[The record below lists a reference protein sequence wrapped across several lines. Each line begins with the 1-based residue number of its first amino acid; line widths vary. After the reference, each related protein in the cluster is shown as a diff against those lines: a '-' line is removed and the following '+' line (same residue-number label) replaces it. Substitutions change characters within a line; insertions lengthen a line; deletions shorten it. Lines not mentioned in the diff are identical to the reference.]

1 MFKVRVKWGKQK
13 FEAVE
18 LNTDEPP
25 VVFKM
30 QLFSLSGVPPDRQKV
45 MVAGATILD
54 DDWGKSKG
62 KIKENVM
69 LLMMGSAE
77 ELPQAPSEKPRFL
90 EDMSEAEA
98 AAALSLPTGL
108 ENFGNTCYMNA
119 TLQCFKV
126 VPELRETLRSY
137 EPRASGMAAMA
148 ADTPNAITS
157 ALKVLYDTM
166 DLNQARL
173 PLALFLQTLHAAVP
187 QFAERDEKTGH
198 FKQQDAHEC
207 WSTLTSHLAQTLKM
221 HLSNKVR
228 LPYTV
233 VCSAEQKVKQCGH
246 RVLTNLTAR

>member
-1 MFKVRVKWGKQK
+1 
-13 FEAVE
+13 
-18 LNTDEPP
+18 
-25 VVFKM
+25 
-30 QLFSLSGVPPDRQKV
+30 
-45 MVAGATILD
+45 
-54 DDWGKSKG
+54 
-62 KIKENVM
+62 
-69 LLMMGSAE
+69 
-77 ELPQAPSEKPRFL
+77 
-90 EDMSEAEA
+90 
-98 AAALSLPTGL
+98 
-108 ENFGNTCYMNA
+108 
-119 TLQCFKV
+119 
-126 VPELRETLRSY
+126 
-137 EPRASGMAAMA
+137 MAAMA